1 MPHTR
6 TRARAHTRATHRF
19 REWVAQCITNYVGCL
34 CRRRKRK
41 AHVIVFLLHHP
52 RLAHAEQLTQ
62 FKKDRK
68 HHKLQHRSDKAK
80 KPGAKVKG
88 AGAVP

>member
-1 MPHTR
+1 
-6 TRARAHTRATHRF
+6 
-19 REWVAQCITNYVGCL
+19 
-34 CRRRKRK
+34 
-41 AHVIVFLLHHP
+41 VIVFLLHHP